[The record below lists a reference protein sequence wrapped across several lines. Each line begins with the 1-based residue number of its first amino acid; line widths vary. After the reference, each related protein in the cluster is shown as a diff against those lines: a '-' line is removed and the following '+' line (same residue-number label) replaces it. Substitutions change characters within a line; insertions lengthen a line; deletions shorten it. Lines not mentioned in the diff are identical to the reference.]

1 MRWPSWSRARPGW
14 WRARS
19 ASQREPKGMQQNTEA
34 RDSAGLKNMQQLI
47 QLRWIAVVGQIVTIA
62 IVHFGFGIRLPL
74 DHMGAA
80 LAFLVA
86 FNLVSLLRWRRRR
99 EVADSE

>member
-1 MRWPSWSRARPGW
+1 
-14 WRARS
+14 
-19 ASQREPKGMQQNTEA
+19 MQQNTEA
-34 RDSAGLKNMQQLI
+34 GDSAGLKNMQQLI
-47 QLRWIAVVGQIVTIA
+47 QLRWMAVGGQILTIA

-86 FNLVSLLRWRRRR
+86 FNLFSAGSRRSRTASSSSR
-99 EVADSE
+99 SWSTSGR